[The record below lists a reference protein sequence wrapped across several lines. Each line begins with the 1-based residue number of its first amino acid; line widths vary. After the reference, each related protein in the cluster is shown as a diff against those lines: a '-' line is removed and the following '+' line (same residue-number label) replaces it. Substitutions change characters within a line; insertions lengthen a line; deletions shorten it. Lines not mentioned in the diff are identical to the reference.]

1 MSTGLPSRQRSLS
14 SNTRPSISSTASSSH
29 RNEDF
34 DEDFEPCAATGSSF
48 LYAQGSS
55 ILCLHHDTLAIEKRF
70 EKHKSH
76 VTLISVD
83 TVSEWGAGRL
93 VVSYD
98 TTQVAIV
105 WDLFTGDEIARFE
118 SYQRIKVAAWMK
130 NGNVAFGESDGQ
142 YSPSGCSQAAGNV
155 QGNVILF
162 EPSTSEH
169 VSARTIFDPIT
180 ALAPAADC
188 QTFSIGLVPHYLT
201 SRDSTFSGM
210 LSN

>member
-1 MSTGLPSRQRSLS
+1 MSTGLPTRQRSLS
-14 SNTRPSISSTASSSH
+14 PNTRPSISSTASSH

-48 LYAQGSS
+48 LYAQGNS
-55 ILCLHHDTLAIEKRF
+55 ILCLQHDTLAIEKRF

-76 VTLISVD
+76 VVLISVD

-105 WDLFTGDEIARFE
+105 WDLFTRDEIARFE

-130 NGNVAFGESDGQ
+130 NGNVAFGRWKT
-142 YSPSGCSQAAGNV
+142 CRALATAHKSQAMFKG
-155 QGNVILF
+155 
-162 EPSTSEH
+162 T
-169 VSARTIFDPIT
+169 
-180 ALAPAADC
+180 
-188 QTFSIGLVPHYLT
+188 
-201 SRDSTFSGM
+201 
-210 LSN
+210 